1 MDRLLQ
7 DLRFA
12 VRLLWKDRNFS
23 ITTIA
28 TLALCLAANV
38 AIFAVVNG
46 VLLKPLPFPEPD
58 RLIRMFNKYP
68 GAGVDG
74 VDAGASNGVPDYFDR
89 KRDMTSLEE
98 TALFREAG
106 VTISGSGLGE
116 AERIQAM
123 LVTPSFFR
131 VLRAE
136 PYRGQLFTEAQGE
149 FGQEKVVILT
159 HGAWQR
165 LFGGRDDAIGQDLRL
180 GGEPYKIVGVMPP
193 GFVFLNPDIQLYRPA
208 AFTARDKSD
217 ETRHSNNWQQ
227 FARLKPGATL
237 ELAQSQL
244 DAINAANLERFPQ
257 WREILKNA
265 RFRSDVVDFQADL
278 VGERRSTLT
287 LLWGGAIFVLLIG
300 CVNVANLV
308 LVRSTSRIRELAT
321 RHAMGATFGRLA
333 RQALTESTVLSL
345 AGGVAG
351 LALGWWALRA
361 APFFGFDRLPSGLG
375 LALDGPVVGFTMLL
389 IVVVGIGVG
398 LIPVIAM
405 RRANMAQVIREEGR
419 SGTQGRG
426 PRLMR
431 RALVTS
437 QVAFALI
444 LLIGAGV
451 LLASFERVLTI
462 DPGFR
467 AANVLTG
474 TISLP
479 QSRYKDNDALRA
491 ASSRILESLRAL
503 PGVESAG
510 MTTTLPFSGNYS
522 DSVILAEGYQMQP
535 GESLI
540 SPQQVVASQGYFEA
554 MGARLVAGRFFSG
567 EDVETRP
574 RVLIIDNRLAKR
586 FWPNGDALGKR
597 MYFPQDINN
606 LMAKPREDQMMT
618 IVGIIEPM
626 RLRGIVDT
634 QSQQKTGAYYS
645 SLPQSLA
652 RTLGV
657 AIKTT
662 QSPEALTNAVR
673 REIAQIDPEMP
684 FYGVRTMEDRVST
697 SLMDR
702 RTPMLLATGF
712 AGVALFLAA
721 IGIYGVL
728 AYQVSQRRR
737 EIGIRMALG
746 AESGSIFNLVLKEG
760 GLIVGLGA
768 AFGLAGAFFLRQTL
782 QAQLYE
788 TGAMDPRV
796 VAAVAA
802 MLITVALIACVLPAR
817 RAAKTDPLIALSDQ

>member
-28 TLALCLAANV
+28 TLAVCLAANV

-58 RLIRMFNKYP
+58 RLVRMSNRYP
-68 GAGVDG
+68 GAGVEVDG
-74 VDAGASNGVPDYFDR
+74 SNGVPDYFDR
-89 KRDMTSLEE
+89 RRGMPAIEE
-98 TALFREAG
+98 QALFREAG
-106 VTISGSGLGE
+106 VTISGSALGE
-116 AERIQAM
+116 AERIQSM
-123 LVTPSFFR
+123 LVTPTFFR

-149 FGQEKVVILT
+149 LGQERVVILT
-159 HGAWQR
+159 YGLWQR
-165 LFGGRDDAIGQDLRL
+165 LFGGRDEAIGQDIRL
-180 GGEPYKIVGVMPP
+180 GGEPYKIVGVMPRD
-193 GFVFLNPDIQLYRPA
+193 FVFLNPDVQLYRPA
-208 AFTARDKSD
+208 AFTAREKSD
-217 ETRHSNNWQQ
+217 DARHSNNWQQ
-227 FARLKPGATL
+227 FGRLKPGATL
-237 ELAQSQL
+237 EQAQSQL

-265 RFRSDVVDFQADL
+265 RFSSAVADFQSNL
-278 VGERRSTLT
+278 IGERRSTLT
-287 LLWGGAIFVLLIG
+287 MLWGGAIFVLLIG
-300 CVNVANLV
+300 GVNVANLV

-321 RHAMGATFGRLA
+321 RHAMGATFGRLTS
-333 RQALTESTVLSL
+333 QALTESTVLSI

-351 LALGWWALRA
+351 LGLGWWALRA

-375 LALDGPVVGFTMLL
+375 LALDAPVVGFTALL
-389 IVVVGIGVG
+389 IAAVGIGVG

-431 RALVTS
+431 RVLVTS
-437 QVAFALI
+437 QVAFALM

-467 AANVLTG
+467 SNNVLTG

-479 QSRYKDNDALRA
+479 ASRYKDNAALVATTNRLLE
-491 ASSRILESLRAL
+491 RIRML
-503 PGVESAG
+503 PGVEGAG
-510 MTTTLPFSGNYS
+510 MTTTLPFSGSYS
-522 DSVILAEGYQMQP
+522 DSVILAEGYQMKP

-540 SPQQVVASQGYFEA
+540 SPGQVVASEGYFEA
-554 MGARLVAGRFFSG
+554 MGATLIAGRYFNAD
-567 EDVETRP
+567 DVEGRP
-574 RVLIIDNRLAKR
+574 RVMIIDDRLARR
-586 FWPNGDALGKR
+586 FWPNGDAVGKR
-597 MYFPQDINN
+597 MYFPTDINN
-606 LMAKPREDQMMT
+606 LMAKPNDDQMIN
-618 IVGIIEPM
+618 IVGVIEPM
-626 RLRGIVDT
+626 RLRGLVDT
-634 QSQQKTGAYYS
+634 QAQKTGAYYGA
-645 SLPQSLA
+645 LRQGPG
-652 RTLGV
+652 RTLGI
-657 AIKTT
+657 AIRTT
-662 QSPEALTNAVR
+662 QAPETVTMSVR

-684 FYGVRTMEDRVST
+684 FYGVRTMEDRLST
-697 SLMDR
+697 SLQDR

-768 AFGLAGAFFLRQTL
+768 VFGLAGAFLLRQTL

-796 VAAVAA
+796 VAAVAG
-802 MLITVALIACVLPAR
+802 MLIAVALVACVLPAR

>member
-12 VRLLWKDRNFS
+12 VRLLWKDRTFS

-46 VLLKPLPFPEPD
+46 VLLQPLPFPEPD

-68 GAGVDG
+68 GAGVDSG
-74 VDAGASNGVPDYFDR
+74 GSNGVPDYFDR
-89 KRDMTSLEE
+89 RAGMPALEE
-98 TALFREAG
+98 QALFRESG
-106 VTISGSGLGE
+106 VTISGNGVPE
-116 AERIQAM
+116 AERVQSM
-123 LVTPSFFR
+123 LVTPTFFR
-131 VLRAE
+131 VLRAQ
-136 PYRGQLFTEAQGE
+136 PFRGQLFTDAQGE
-149 FGQEKVVILT
+149 PGTGAMVIVLS
-159 HGAWQR
+159 HGFWQR
-165 LFGGRDDAIGQDLRL
+165 VFGGREDAIGQDIRL
-180 GGEPYKIVGVMPP
+180 GGELYKVVGVMPRE
-193 GFVFLNPDIQLYRPA
+193 FVFLNPEIELFRPA
-208 AFTARDKSD
+208 AFGAREKSD
-217 ETRHSNNWQQ
+217 DSRHSNNWQQ
-227 FARLKPGATL
+227 FGRLKPGATL
-237 ELAQSQL
+237 EQAQSQL

-265 RFRSDVVDFQADL
+265 RFSSEVVDFQTEL
-278 VGERRSTLT
+278 VGDRRSTLT
-287 LLWGGAIFVLLIG
+287 MLWGGAIFVLLIG
-300 CVNVANLV
+300 GVNVANLV

-321 RHAMGATFGRLA
+321 RHAMGATFGRLT
-333 RQALTESTVLSL
+333 RQALTESTVLSI

-351 LALGWWALRA
+351 LGLGWWALRA
-361 APFFGFDRLPSGLG
+361 APFFGFDRLPSGLT
-375 LALDGPVVGFTMLL
+375 LALDAPVVGFTLLL
-389 IVVVGIGVG
+389 IAVVGVGVG

-431 RALVTS
+431 RVLVTT
-437 QVAFALI
+437 QVAFALM

-451 LLASFERVLTI
+451 LLASFQRVLTI

-467 AANVLTG
+467 ASNVLTG

-479 QSRYKDNDALRA
+479 GTRYKDNAALVATTNRLLE
-491 ASSRILESLRAL
+491 RIRVV
-503 PGVESAG
+503 PGVEGAG
-510 MTTTLPFSGNYS
+510 MTTTLPFSGSYS
-522 DSVILAEGYQMQP
+522 DSVILAESYQMKP

-540 SPQQVVASQGYFEA
+540 SPGQVVASDGYFEA
-554 MGARLVAGRFFSG
+554 MGAKLIAGRYFDAGDTEGRPQVMIIDSRLAGRF
-567 EDVETRP
+567 
-574 RVLIIDNRLAKR
+574 
-586 FWPNGDALGKR
+586 WPDGDAVGKR
-597 MYFPQDINN
+597 MYFPTNINN
-606 LMAKPREDQMMT
+606 LMEKPNESQMIT
-618 IVGIIEPM
+618 IVGVIEPM
-626 RLRGIVDT
+626 KLRGLIDT
-634 QSQQKTGAYYS
+634 QAQKIGTYYGA
-645 SLPQSLA
+645 LRQGPG
-652 RTLGV
+652 RTLGI
-657 AIKTT
+657 AIRTT
-662 QSPEALTNAVR
+662 QAPATVTASVR

-684 FYGVRTMEDRVST
+684 FYGVRTLDDRLST

-712 AGVALFLAA
+712 AVVALFLAA

-760 GLIVGLGA
+760 GVIVGLGA

-796 VAAVAA
+796 VAAVAG
-802 MLITVALIACVLPAR
+802 MLMTVALIACVLPAR

>member
-12 VRLLWKDRNFS
+12 VRLLWKNRNFS

-68 GAGVDG
+68 GAGVD
-74 VDAGASNGVPDYFDR
+74 AGGSNGVPDYFDR
-89 KRDMTSLEE
+89 KRDMAALEE

-136 PYRGQLFTEAQGE
+136 PYRGQLFTEPQGE
-149 FGQEKVVILT
+149 IGQEKVVILT
-159 HGAWQR
+159 HGFWQR
-165 LFGGRDDAIGQDLRL
+165 LFAGRDDAIGQDLRL
-180 GGEPYKIVGVMPP
+180 GGELYKIVGVMPP
-193 GFVFLNPDIQLYRPA
+193 GFVFLNPEIQLYRPA

-217 ETRHSNNWQQ
+217 ESRHSNNWQQ
-227 FARLKPGATL
+227 FARLKPGASL
-237 ELAQSQL
+237 EQAQSQL

-257 WREILKNA
+257 WKEILKNA
-265 RFRSDVVDFQADL
+265 RFSSEVVDFQSNL
-278 VGERRSTLT
+278 IGERRTTLT
-287 LLWGGAIFVLLIG
+287 MLWVGAIFVLLIG

-321 RHAMGATFGRLA
+321 RHALGATFGRLT
-333 RQALTESTVLSL
+333 RQALTESTVLSI

-351 LALGWWALRA
+351 LGLGWWALRA

-375 LALDGPVVGFTMLL
+375 LALDGPVVGFTVLL
-389 IVVVGIGVG
+389 IAAVAIGVG
-398 LIPVIAM
+398 MIPVIAM

-437 QVAFALI
+437 QVAFALM

-467 AANVLTG
+467 ADNVLTG
-474 TISLP
+474 TISMP
-479 QSRYKDNDALRA
+479 ASRYRDDAALRA
-491 ASSRILESLRAL
+491 TSNRILERLRAL

-510 MTTTLPFSGNYS
+510 MTTTLPFSGSYS

-540 SPQQVVASQGYFEA
+540 SPGQVVASEGYFQA
-554 MGARLVAGRFFSG
+554 IGAKLVAGRFFTA

-574 RVLIIDNRLAKR
+574 RVLVIDNRLATR
-586 FWPNGDALGKR
+586 FWPRGDALGKR
-597 MYFPQDINN
+597 MYFPQDISN
-606 LMAKPREDQMMT
+606 LMAAPKEEQMMT

-626 RLRGIVDT
+626 RLRGLID
-634 QSQQKTGAYYS
+634 SQAQKTGAYYS
-645 SLPQSLA
+645 PLPQALA
-652 RTLGV
+652 RTVGL
-657 AIKTT
+657 AIRTT
-662 QSPEALTNAVR
+662 LSPDSLTSAVR

-684 FYGVRTMEDRVST
+684 FYGVRTMEDRLTT

-702 RTPMLLATGF
+702 RTPMLLASGF

-768 AFGLAGAFFLRQTL
+768 VFGLAGAFFLRQSL

-796 VAAVAA
+796 VAAVAG
-802 MLITVALIACVLPAR
+802 MLIAVALIACVLPAR
-817 RAAKTDPLIALSDQ
+817 RAAKTDPLIALSEQ

>member
-12 VRLLWKDRNFS
+12 GRLLWKDRSFS
-23 ITTIA
+23 LTTIA

-58 RLIRMFNKYP
+58 RLVRLFNKYP
-68 GAGVDG
+68 GAGVDTG
-74 VDAGASNGVPDYFDR
+74 GSNGVPDYFDR
-89 KRDMTSLEE
+89 KRDMTALEE

-106 VTISGSGLGE
+106 VTVSGSGLGE

-123 LVTPSFFR
+123 QVTPSFFR
-131 VLRAE
+131 VLGTQPA
-136 PYRGQLFTEAQGE
+136 RGQLFTEAQGE
-149 FGQEKVVILT
+149 LGQEKVVVLT
-159 HGAWQR
+159 NGFWQR
-165 LFGGRDDAIGQDLRL
+165 LFGGRDDAIGQDIRL
-180 GGEPYKIVGVMPP
+180 GGEPYKVVGVLPA
-193 GFVFLNPDIQLYRPA
+193 GFVFLNPDVQLFRPA
-208 AFTARDKSD
+208 AFTAREKSD
-217 ETRHSNNWQQ
+217 ESRHSNNWQQ
-227 FARLKPGATL
+227 FGRLKPGATL
-237 ELAQSQL
+237 QQAQSQL
-244 DAINAANLERFPQ
+244 DAINAANMERFPA

-265 RFRSDVVDFQADL
+265 RFGSDVVDFQENL
-278 VGERRSTLT
+278 VGERKSTLT
-287 LLWGGAIFVLLIG
+287 MLWGGAIFVLLIG

-345 AGGVAG
+345 IGGVTG
-351 LALGWWALRA
+351 LGLGWWALRA
-361 APFFGFDRLPSGLG
+361 APFFGFDRMPSGVG
-375 LALDGPVVGFTMLL
+375 LTLDLPVVGFTLLL

-426 PRLMR
+426 PRMLR
-431 RALVTS
+431 RVLVTS
-437 QVAFALI
+437 QVAFALM

-462 DPGFR
+462 NPGFR
-467 AANVLTG
+467 ADNVLTG

-479 QSRYKDNDALRA
+479 ASRYQDDSALRA
-491 ASSRILESLRAL
+491 TTARILERVRAV
-503 PGVESAG
+503 PGVVGAG
-510 MTTTLPFSGNYS
+510 VTTTLPFSGNYN

-540 SPQQVVASQGYFEA
+540 SPGQVVASEGYFET
-554 MGARLVAGRFFSG
+554 MGATLVAGRFFTAD
-567 EDVETRP
+567 DVETRP
-574 RVLIIDNRLAKR
+574 RVMVIDERLARR
-586 FWPNGDALGKR
+586 FWPNGDAIGKR
-597 MYFPQDINN
+597 MYFPEDINN
-606 LMAKPREDQMMT
+606 IMAKPKPEQLIT
-618 IVGIIEPM
+618 IVGVIGPM
-626 RLRGIVDT
+626 RLRAMVDT
-634 QSQQKTGAYYS
+634 QGQKTGTYFFP
-645 SLPQSLA
+645 LPQTPA

-657 AIKTT
+657 AIRTT
-662 QSPEALTNAVR
+662 AAPEAVTGAVR

-684 FYGVRTMEDRVST
+684 FYGVQTMADRVAT

-746 AESGSIFNLVLKEG
+746 AASGSIFNLVLREG
-760 GLIVGLGA
+760 GLIVGVGALLGI
-768 AFGLAGAFFLRQTL
+768 AGAFLLRQTL

-796 VAAVAA
+796 VAAVAGMLVVVA
-802 MLITVALIACVLPAR
+802 MVACVLPAR